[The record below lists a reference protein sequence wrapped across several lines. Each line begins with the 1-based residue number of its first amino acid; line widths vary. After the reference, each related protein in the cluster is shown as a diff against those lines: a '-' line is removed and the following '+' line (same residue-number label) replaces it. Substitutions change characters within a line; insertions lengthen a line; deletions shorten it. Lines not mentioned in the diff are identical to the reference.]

1 MTSKETANG
10 ETLARVNPVSST
22 KRSVKINGV
31 TFVETNYE
39 GYFVSNDGVVIS
51 FRSKNGRGTIDINK
65 PPKFL
70 KYGLCGGGR
79 KYYSVIC
86 SLGTKKIPKTVHKLV
101 YETFKGDVPS
111 DMTIDHI
118 DGNTFNNNVDNLQLL
133 SAAENTRKANT
144 GRVSS
149 GRKSVHLILDG
160 KEYSFKRVLDMQ
172 TIIPYNLV
180 LRGRYKLFDCPNTK
194 YRILSFSEDVTTIE
208 IEVQTLRE

>member
-10 ETLARVNPVSST
+10 ETLERVNPVSST
-22 KRSVKINGV
+22 KRTVKINGV

-160 KEYSFKRVLDMQ
+160 KEYSFKRVADMQ

-208 IEVQTLRE
+208 IEVQTVRE

>member
-1 MTSKETANG
+1 M
-10 ETLARVNPVSST
+10 SST
-22 KRSVKINGV
+22 KRTVKINGV

-208 IEVQTLRE
+208 IEVQTVRE